1 MSEKDPT
8 SKTQK
13 LVKWN
18 VEITAAVLVMV
29 ISSMVSGV
37 WMILDMRQAS
47 AEMNITQN
55 KDISYLGLNI
65 KEVYDIHQRDKLEY
79 EQHIKDIR
87 RDIRDSDRSNRQQQE
102 IILSEIRK
110 LLR

>member
-1 MSEKDPT
+1 MSDPRIT
-8 SKTQK
+8 TPK

-18 VEITAAVLVMV
+18 VEITSAVLIMV
-29 ISSMVSGV
+29 ISSMVSGI

-55 KDISYLGLNI
+55 KDIAYLGLNV

-87 RDIRDSDRSNRQQQE
+87 KDIKDSERANRQQQE

-110 LLR
+110 LRR